1 MLDNHHKVSVK
12 YIHLDN
18 AGENQA
24 LEREADKAGFGITFE
39 YKAPGTPQQ
48 KGVVERALPTLLG
61 RGRAMMN

>member
-24 LEREADKAGFGITFE
+24 LERQADKAGFGITFE
-39 YKAPGTPQQ
+39 YTAPGTPQ
-48 KGVVERALPTLLG
+48 
-61 RGRAMMN
+61 